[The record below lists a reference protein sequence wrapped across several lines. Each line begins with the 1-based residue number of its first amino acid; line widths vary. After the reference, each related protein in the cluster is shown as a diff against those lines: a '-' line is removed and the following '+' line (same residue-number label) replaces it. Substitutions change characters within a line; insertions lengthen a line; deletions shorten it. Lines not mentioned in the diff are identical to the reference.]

1 MNEMSLKNLLLGVC
15 SVVVGVWAT
24 LLGYAPEAPIA
35 MLKLLVLTT
44 QVLLL
49 LLLLLL
55 RLWLL
60 LLLLMGGT
68 ATPF

>member
-1 MNEMSLKNLLLGVC
+1 MLRC
-15 SVVVGVWAT
+15 CGVWAT
-24 LLGYAPEAPIA
+24 LMGYAPDAPIS
-35 MLKLLVLTT
+35 MLKLLVLPTH
-44 QVLLL
+44 VLLLPLLLL